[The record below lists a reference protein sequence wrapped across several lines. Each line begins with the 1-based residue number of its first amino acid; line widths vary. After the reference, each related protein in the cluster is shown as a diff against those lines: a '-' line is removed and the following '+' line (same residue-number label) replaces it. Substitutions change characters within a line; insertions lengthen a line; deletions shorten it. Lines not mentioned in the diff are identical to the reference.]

1 MDGSSLSLILIP
13 IAVSIGLAAWL
24 ILVFHAASH
33 PQWSAHSAA
42 PAPARSVTAA
52 PPGRRPAG
60 HPAAKQPVGDASAA
74 RPAVEHRESVSAQ
87 VTAPAAHP
95 ASAA

>member
-42 PAPARSVTAA
+42 PAPARSVAA
-52 PPGRRPAG
+52 A
-60 HPAAKQPVGDASAA
+60 
-74 RPAVEHRESVSAQ
+74 AVEHREPVSAQ

>member
-1 MDGSSLSLILIP
+1 MDGSSLSLILVP

-24 ILVFHAASH
+24 ILVYHAASH
-33 PQWSAHSAA
+33 PHWSAHSA
-42 PAPARSVTAA
+42 PARSVAAA

-60 HPAAKQPVGDASAA
+60 HPAAKQPVRDASAS
-74 RPAVEHRESVSAQ
+74 RPSVEHREPVSAQ

-95 ASAA
+95 ANAA